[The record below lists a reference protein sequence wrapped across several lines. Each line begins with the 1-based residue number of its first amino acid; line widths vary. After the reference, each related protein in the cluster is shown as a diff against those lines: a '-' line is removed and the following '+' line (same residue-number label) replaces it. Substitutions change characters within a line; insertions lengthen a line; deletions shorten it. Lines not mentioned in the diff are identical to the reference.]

1 MPCVNKRP
9 AAFCWRKEN
18 IIERKYPNLCSP
30 IQLGNTV
37 FRNRMFCA
45 PTAHKAISP
54 EGYAL
59 DPMIENFEIRA
70 RGGAAN
76 ITVSEAIV
84 HRKTGIRPAM
94 GEAFTAGQFLEVED
108 VRAIPG
114 LAATARAISRH
125 GAVPSME
132 LNHPGKR
139 GIYRAPDG
147 REIHYGASEGFLS
160 DGITPIEE
168 MPVEIIKEIIQSY
181 GTAAAN
187 LKRAG
192 FGMLFIHGGHG
203 WLLHQFFSP
212 AMNHRRDEYGGSLE
226 NRARFMLEVLD
237 TVRKAV
243 GPGFP
248 IELRISAD
256 EDIPGGYKIGDA
268 IELAKLVENRVDL
281 LHVST
286 GVHSEEPDERW
297 QPDGFKPRGVNVHYA
312 AEIKKHVS
320 VPVATVGAL
329 NDPEMMEEIIASG
342 KADVVEMARALIADP
357 ELPNK
362 VMAGREDEIVHCLRC
377 FVCLNDRF
385 KTGISVCSLNPQYSR
400 EHEALNFAPA
410 AVSKRVLVVGG
421 GPGGME
427 AALTAARRGHKVT
440 LCEKRGQLGG
450 AMLCEKSSF
459 KEDMIKDA
467 AAMAKMC
474 ERAGVD
480 IRLNTE
486 VTKEY
491 AEKEAPD
498 AVLVAAGAVPFVP
511 PIPGIDNP
519 RVILS
524 EDLSERFDEVGK
536 RVVMLGGGQVG
547 CEFALHLAMEGHEVT
562 VVEML
567 DELAA
572 DAGPRRVRP
581 LLLKKM
587 EEYGIRTETG
597 TRASRVADDGL
608 YAVGPDGKE
617 VFFPADTVVCAAGRR
632 PAKDVVEELRDAAPM
647 VRFFGDCVTAGR
659 LVETTANG
667 YSAALDV

>member
-1 MPCVNKRP
+1 M
-9 AAFCWRKEN
+9 
-18 IIERKYPNLCSP
+18 ERKFPHLCSP

-45 PTAHKAISP
+45 PTAHKAMTP
-54 EGYAL
+54 EGFAL
-59 DPMIENFEIRA
+59 DPLIENYEIRA
-70 RGGAAN
+70 KGGAAN
-76 ITVSEAIV
+76 ITVSEAV
-84 HRKTGIRPAM
+84 PNRRTGVRPAM

-108 VRAIPG
+108 VRALPS
-114 LAATARAISRH
+114 LAALARAIGRH
-125 GAVPSME
+125 GAVPTIE

-139 GIYRAPDG
+139 GVTMVDG
-147 REIHYGASEGFLS
+147 KPINYGPSDGFLA
-160 DGITPIEE
+160 DGVTPMVE
-168 MPVEIIKEIIQSY
+168 MPVEIIKDIIHSY
-181 GTAAAN
+181 GVAATN

-192 FGMLFIHGGHG
+192 FGMIFVHGGHG
-203 WLLHQFFSP
+203 WLLQQFFSP
-212 AMNHRRDEYGGSLE
+212 AMNHRKDEYGGSLE
-226 NRARFMLEVLD
+226 NRARFMLEALD
-237 TVRKAV
+237 EVRKAV

-256 EDIPGGYKIGDA
+256 EDIPGGYKVGDA
-268 IELAKLVENRVDL
+268 IELAKLVENKIDL

-312 AEIKKHVS
+312 AEIKPYVS

-329 NDPEMMEEIIASG
+329 NDPEMMEEIIATG
-342 KADVVEMARALIADP
+342 KADVVEMARALMVDP

-362 VMAGREDEIVHCLRC
+362 VMAGREDEIVRCLRC
-377 FVCLNDRF
+377 FVCLNERF
-385 KTGISVCSLNPQYSR
+385 KNGISVCSLNPQYSR

-410 AVSKRVLVVGG
+410 PVSKKVLVVGG

-450 AMLCEKSSF
+450 AMLCERSSF
-459 KEDMIKDA
+459 KEDMVKDA

-486 VTKEY
+486 VTAEY
-491 AEKEAPD
+491 AKKEAPD
-498 AVLVAAGAVPFVP
+498 AILIAAGAVPFVP
-511 PIPGIDNP
+511 PIPGIDSP

-524 EDLSERFDEVGK
+524 EDMPERMGEVGK

-562 VVEML
+562 IIEML
-567 DELAA
+567 DELAP

-581 LLLKKM
+581 LLLKKL
-587 EEYGIRTETG
+587 EEYGVRSYTG
-597 TRASRVADDGL
+597 TRASRVTDEGL
-608 YAVGPDGKE
+608 YAIGPDGEEKL
-617 VFFPADTVVCAAGRR
+617 FPADTVVCAAGRR
-632 PAKDVVEELRDAAPM
+632 PAKNVVEELLDCAPM
-647 VRFFGDCVTAGR
+647 VRYFGDCMTAGR
-659 LVETTANG
+659 LVEATANG
-667 YSAALDV
+667 YQAAIDV

>member
-1 MPCVNKRP
+1 M
-9 AAFCWRKEN
+9 
-18 IIERKYPNLCSP
+18 ERKYPNLCSP
-30 IQLGNTV
+30 IQLGNTI

-70 RGGAAN
+70 KGGAAN
-76 ITVSEAIV
+76 ITISEAIV

-94 GEAFTAGQFLEVED
+94 GEAFTAGQFLEAED
-108 VRAIPG
+108 IRAIPS

-139 GIYRAPDG
+139 GVYTAPDG
-147 REIHYGASEGFLS
+147 RKIHYGPSEGFLS

-168 MPVEIIKEIIQSY
+168 MPVEIIREIIQSY
-181 GTAAAN
+181 GRAAAN

-203 WLLHQFFSP
+203 WLLQQFFSP
-212 AMNHRRDEYGGSLE
+212 ATNHRRDEYGGSLE

-248 IELRISAD
+248 LELRISAD
-256 EDIPGGYKIGDA
+256 EDIPGGYKIDDA
-268 IELAKLVENRVDL
+268 IELARLVENRIDL

-297 QPDGFKPRGVNVHYA
+297 QPDNFKPRGVNVHYA

-329 NDPEMMEEIIASG
+329 NDPEMMEEIIATG
-342 KADVVEMARALIADP
+342 KADVVAMARALIVDP

-362 VMAGREDEIVHCLRC
+362 VMSGRENEIIHCLRC
-377 FVCLNDRF
+377 FVCLNERF
-385 KTGISVCSLNPQYSR
+385 KTGISVCALNPQYSR

-410 AVSKRVLVVGG
+410 AVSRHVLVAGG

-440 LCEKRGQLGG
+440 LCEKSGQLGG
-450 AMLCEKSSF
+450 AMLCERSSF

-474 ERAGVD
+474 ERAGVE
-480 IRLNTE
+480 IRLNTK
-486 VTKEY
+486 VTAEY
-491 AEKEAPD
+491 VKKEAPD
-498 AVLVAAGAVPFVP
+498 VLLVAVGAVPFVP
-511 PIPGIDNP
+511 PIPGIDNSC
-519 RVILS
+519 VIMAEEMAKRS
-524 EDLSERFDEVGK
+524 GEIGK
-536 RVVMLGGGQVG
+536 RVVVLGGGQVG
-547 CEFALHLAMEGHEVT
+547 CEFALQLAMEGHEVT
-562 VVEML
+562 VVEMQ
-567 DELAA
+567 DELAP

-581 LLLKKM
+581 LLLKKLD
-587 EEYGIRTETG
+587 EYGIATETG
-597 TRASRVADDGL
+597 MRASRIANDGL
-608 YAVGPDGKE
+608 YAVSNDGEEK
-617 VFFPADTVVCAAGRR
+617 FFPADTVLCAAGRKPLR
-632 PAKDVVEELRDAAPM
+632 DTVEELRDAAPM
-647 VRFFGDCVTAGR
+647 IRFFGDCVTAGR
-659 LVETTANG
+659 LLEATTNG
-667 YSAALDV
+667 YSAALDIE